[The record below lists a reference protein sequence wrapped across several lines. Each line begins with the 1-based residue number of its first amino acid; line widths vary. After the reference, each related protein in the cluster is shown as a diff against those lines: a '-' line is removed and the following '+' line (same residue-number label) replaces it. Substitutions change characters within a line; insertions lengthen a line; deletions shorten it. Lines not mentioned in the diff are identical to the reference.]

1 MFAGV
6 GMVKPYSGLDLRF
19 FCPLCST
26 LQGMSLFGNLGHTCL
41 WPWGPELVLP
51 TLVPSTLHN
60 G

>member
-1 MFAGV
+1 
-6 GMVKPYSGLDLRF
+6 MVKPYSGLDLRF